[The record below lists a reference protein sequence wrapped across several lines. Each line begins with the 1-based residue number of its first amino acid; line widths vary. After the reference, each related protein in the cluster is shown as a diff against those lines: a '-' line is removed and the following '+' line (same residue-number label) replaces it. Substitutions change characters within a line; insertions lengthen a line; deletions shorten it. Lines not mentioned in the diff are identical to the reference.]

1 MALNRSLRTVLGGL
15 VIAMTLVFLADCS
28 GAAGTSTSQEPAQP
42 TAAQPTAAELLRGSW
57 RLSEPW
63 TDDDGKLVGMWVKT
77 LTFTKSRLIQAT
89 SYVYDGGEPQHSSAR
104 SGSWS
109 ATDDAVTITW
119 YDHEEHDEVI
129 TSETIDQ
136 EYFWVDVGTEL
147 FLQRSDGSVAINEYE
162 RYKKTDPVLPP
173 SGSWTFAREN
183 NEGIVESWTM
193 IIEDSG
199 FLWIDRFTPVTYE
212 TTGTAEVD
220 QDEMFITVNLTKDG
234 EEIGETWRLSYAA
247 GYGDDALAV
256 TPYWDEGTYNEDTG
270 VWTFPNPLFPYG
282 NYWMLMRR
290 DAE

>member
-28 GAAGTSTSQEPAQP
+28 GAAGTPTSQEP
-42 TAAQPTAAELLRGSW
+42 AQPTAAELLRGSW

-63 TDDDGKLVGMWVKT
+63 TDDDGKLAGMWVKT

-89 SYVYDGGEPQHSSAR
+89 SYVYDGGEPQYSSAR

-119 YDHEEHDEVI
+119 YDNEDEDEVVI
-129 TSETIDQ
+129 TSEPIDQ
-136 EYFWVDVGTEL
+136 EYFLVDVGTEL
-147 FLQRSDGSVAINEYE
+147 FLQGSDGSVAINEYE
-162 RYKKTDPVLPP
+162 RYKKTEPVLPP
-173 SGSWTFAREN
+173 SGSWTGGFEN
-183 NEGIVESWTM
+183 DEGVFVSWTM
-193 IIEDSG
+193 IIEDSD
-199 FLWIDRFTPVTYE
+199 FLWIDRYDPEMTYE

-270 VWTFPNPLFPYG
+270 VWTFPNPRFPYG